1 MTPLRKRAAR
11 RSPRARPRRARP
23 VPARP
28 GSFGERGEGCRGAG
42 ARGGRARARGRGA
55 PGPAPAGPAKLKAR
69 RGLLCCSRPQAASR
83 ALFPPPP
90 PRPRQRL
97 AAPRSLAASC
107 LCRSASTSPR
117 AAFSWRARAGK
128 SGLITGS
135 RNESAAAGSA
145 GWPLAPACRRSKVGQ
160 LCKFCTTRDRTNL
173 ALITHHV
180 TA

>member
-1 MTPLRKRAAR
+1 MYRPSWPRQAEGAAGP
-11 RSPRARPRRARP
+11 SLLLAPSS
-23 VPARP
+23 
-28 GSFGERGEGCRGAG
+28 GF
-42 ARGGRARARGRGA
+42 ARA
-55 PGPAPAGPAKLKAR
+55 
-69 RGLLCCSRPQAASR
+69 LL
-83 ALFPPPP
+83 PPPP
-90 PRPRQRL
+90 PPLRPRQRL